1 MIKIEVAQGVIVLM
15 SEQPQKTSIVR
26 LVLDVLKPHNPN
38 IIDFSKSIAQLRGIK
53 RVESSVQEVD
63 VETETIKLIIDGN
76 ELDVSKIEEVIK
88 RLGGAIHSVDAV
100 VIEKFEAKK

>member
-1 MIKIEVAQGVIVLM
+1 M
-15 SEQPQKTSIVR
+15 SEQQQKTFIVR

-38 IIDFSKSIAQLRGIK
+38 IIDFSKSIAQLKGIK
-53 RVESSVQEVD
+53 RVDSSVQEVD

-100 VIEKFEAKK
+100 VIEKIGQRSEECGC